1 MTRDPE
7 NTAMKRLTIN
17 TMARVLSA
25 IVGEFSTPVLIEILE
40 QLHSEN
46 PRATEKELTRLLL
59 RELTERIP
67 RPEG

>member
-1 MTRDPE
+1 
-7 NTAMKRLTIN
+7 MKRLTIN